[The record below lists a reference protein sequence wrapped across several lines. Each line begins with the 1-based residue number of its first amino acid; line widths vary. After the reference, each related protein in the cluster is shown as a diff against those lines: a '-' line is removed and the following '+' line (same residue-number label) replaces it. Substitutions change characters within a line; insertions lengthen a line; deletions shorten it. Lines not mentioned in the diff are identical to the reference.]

1 MTNDIT
7 ASLGEALRL
16 LRRGALWSIAVAVVL
31 GYAAYL
37 WSGRQAPVY
46 EAQATV
52 LAAESTADFRS
63 YGVSAV
69 VAPAIGLG
77 AYQVAA
83 SSDTVLTQALGLLGV
98 AEVDDRAIR
107 ALRSRVSVRTSD
119 SGASSLITVTA
130 SSGSPSDAAATANAV
145 ADALVEWDVQRATR
159 SVGQI
164 VTALQQQ
171 IASLT
176 EQIRSLQALGDPTRA
191 TEIEGLITLRAQQQ
205 QSLAVARAMGASAVG
220 RLEVLQRANVPT
232 VPVAPRPWVNALL
245 AAIAGIVVTYGIV
258 ILRATLDIRLKSVDE
273 LEEIAGVPILA
284 EFERMPKPT
293 RRLPREAAS
302 YLRTG
307 VLFATADAAPRVVIV
322 TSGRAGEGKSAVS
335 LNLAESFARNDYR
348 TLLVDADLRQ
358 PVLHQEYGL
367 RRGNGSDL
375 TDFLRDP
382 GGAHRIA
389 RVPIGG
395 QQTLDVIPAF
405 EPVPQAAELLGRDFR
420 TLVDAWSHTYDVIIV
435 DTPPVLAVADALT
448 IAPFATGAI
457 LAVNLKRSDRRSLR
471 ASLDLLERM
480 GVRLLG
486 VAATMVAEPRV
497 RRAGGYGY
505 EGYGDAPER
514 QRPNAPAP
522 RAEARV
528 SVRQPNRRS

>member
-1 MTNDIT
+1 MANDIT

-16 LRRGALWSIAVAVVL
+16 LRRGALWSIAVALGL
-31 GYAAYL
+31 GYATYL
-37 WSGRQAPVY
+37 WSARQPSVY
-46 EAQATV
+46 QAQATV
-52 LAAESTADFRS
+52 LAAESSADFRS
-63 YGVSAV
+63 YGVSPV

-83 SSDTVLTQALGLLGV
+83 SSDTVLAQALVALGT
-98 AEVDDRAIR
+98 AEPDDRAIR
-107 ALRSRVSVRTSD
+107 AMRADLSVRASD
-119 SGASSLITVTA
+119 GDASALVTLTA
-130 SSGSPSDAAATANAV
+130 SSGLPADAASKANAV
-145 ADALVEWDVQRATR
+145 ADALVAWDVQRATR
-159 SVGQI
+159 SVEQI
-164 VTALQQQ
+164 VAALEQQ

-176 EQIRSLQALGDPTRA
+176 EQIRSLQALADPTRA

-205 QSLAVARAMGASAVG
+205 QALAVARAMGASAIG
-220 RLEVLQRANVPT
+220 RLEVLQRASVPT
-232 VPVAPRPWVNALL
+232 SPVAPRPWVNALL
-245 AAIAGIVVTYGIV
+245 AAIVGVVVTYGIV
-258 ILRATLDIRLKSVDE
+258 LLRATLDIRLKSVDE
-273 LEEIAGVPILA
+273 LETIAGVPILA

-307 VLFATADAAPRVVIV
+307 VLFATADAAPRVIVV

-367 RRGNGSDL
+367 RRGTGSDL

-382 GGAHRIA
+382 TGAHRIA
-389 RVPIGG
+389 RVSLGA
-395 QQTLDVIPAF
+395 QQTLDVIPAY

-420 TLVDAWSHTYDVIIV
+420 TLVEAWSQSYDVIVV

-448 IAPFATGAI
+448 IAPFATGAV
-457 LAVNLKRSDRRSLR
+457 LAVNLRRADRRSLR

-486 VAATMVAEPRV
+486 VAATMVAQPRV
-497 RRAGGYGY
+497 RRTAGYGY
-505 EGYGDAPER
+505 AGYDESAER
-514 QRPNAPAP
+514 PRQAAPAP

-528 SVRQPNRRS
+528 SVRQPPRRG